1 MRLLKD
7 IVLLLLIV
15 SFINDDFVVDKIA
28 GENSLKII
36 FGLFI
41 IVHIKDIILAFKAP
55 SNNVMKAFYLF
66 IVILSISVLINAL
79 LGYTTLIKGLQ
90 VIIAISVVFI
100 YFSRYHDLDKL
111 LYFVWSAVIMSAI
124 ISLFNEP
131 SDQWT
136 YRISGGTG
144 DQNEFSVHLLTGM
157 GIGIYLFQKHKNLF
171 LLLSTSTLFLYA
183 LLYAGSRSAM
193 LALALVV
200 LYTMFVRFS
209 YLLKKLFSIKVL
221 ILFLIIGIFAAQ
233 YDFSKMTAI
242 KGMQERAGN
251 LGTAHERFIS
261 WKAGS
266 RMIQDN
272 FLLGVGVDNYEKHA
286 REYAV
291 DFIDEGSLAPH
302 NILVKIFAE
311 TGFFPFVAFLIFI
324 YVLLRTK
331 FSLILRSDYYWLSLV
346 AYVNLFMGLTL
357 SITYEKYFWM
367 SLALLA
373 NAIFVV
379 SSSQEEQEYENSPHF
394 A

>member
-7 IVLLLLIV
+7 IVLFLLIV
-15 SFINDDFVVDKIA
+15 SFINDDFVVDLA

-41 IVHIKDIILAFKAP
+41 LVYIKDIILAFKSP
-55 SNNVMKAFYLF
+55 TNNVMRFFYLF
-66 IVILSISVLINAL
+66 IVVLSISVLINAL

-90 VIIAISVVFI
+90 VIIAISVVFV
-100 YFSRYHDLDKL
+100 YLSRYPNLDKL
-111 LYFVWSAVIMSAI
+111 LYFVWTAVIISAI

-136 YRISGGTG
+136 YRISGGTN
-144 DQNEFSVHLLTGM
+144 DQNEFSVHLLTGL

-171 LLLSTSTLFLYA
+171 VLLSTSLLFLYA
-183 LLYAGSRSAM
+183 LLYAGSRTAM
-193 LALALVV
+193 LALALLVI
-200 LYTMFVRFS
+200 YTIFVRFS
-209 YLLKKLFSIKVL
+209 FLLKKLFSFKVIVLLL
-221 ILFLIIGIFAAQ
+221 IAGIFAAQ

-272 FLLGVGVDNYEKHA
+272 FILGVGVDNYEKYA
-286 REYAV
+286 RKYAV
-291 DFIDEGSLAPH
+291 DFIAEGSLAPH

-324 YVLLRTK
+324 YVLLKTK
-331 FSLILRSDYYWLSLV
+331 FLAILKSDYYWLSLV
-346 AYVNLFMGLTL
+346 VYANLFMGLTL

-373 NAIFVV
+373 NAIFVI
-379 SSSQEEQEYENSPHF
+379 SMNEKEDEYENSSYHS
-394 A
+394 

>member
-7 IVLLLLIV
+7 IVLFLLIV
-15 SFINDDFVVDKIA
+15 SFINDDFVVDLA

-41 IVHIKDIILAFKAP
+41 LVYIKDIILAFKSP
-55 SNNVMKAFYLF
+55 TNNVMRFFYLF
-66 IVILSISVLINAL
+66 IVVLSISVLINAL

-90 VIIAISVVFI
+90 VIIAISVVFV
-100 YFSRYHDLDKL
+100 YLSRYPNLDKL
-111 LYFVWSAVIMSAI
+111 LYFVWTAVIISAI

-136 YRISGGTG
+136 YRISGGTN
-144 DQNEFSVHLLTGM
+144 DQNEFSVHLLTGL

-171 LLLSTSTLFLYA
+171 VLLSTSLLFLYA
-183 LLYAGSRSAM
+183 LLYAGSRTAM
-193 LALALVV
+193 LALALLVI
-200 LYTMFVRFS
+200 YTIFVRFS
-209 YLLKKLFSIKVL
+209 FLLKKLFSFKVIVLLL
-221 ILFLIIGIFAAQ
+221 IAGIFAAQ

-272 FLLGVGVDNYEKHA
+272 FILGVGVDNYEKYA
-286 REYAV
+286 RKYAV
-291 DFIDEGSLAPH
+291 DFIAEGSLAPH

-311 TGFFPFVAFLIFI
+311 TGVFPFVAFLIFI
-324 YVLLRTK
+324 YVLLKTK
-331 FSLILRSDYYWLSLV
+331 FLAILKSDYYWLSLV
-346 AYVNLFMGLTL
+346 VYANLFMGLTL

-373 NAIFVV
+373 NAIFVI
-379 SSSQEEQEYENSPHF
+379 SMNEKEDEYENSSYHS
-394 A
+394 